1 VKPSPEKDETESKTT
16 RENKRRRTTDDF
28 LLANIS
34 SSVSTKARTDV
45 SLFCISNNKKLFKV
59 FWGANRKDVINLTT
73 PTTKKNKDMKEA
85 FYLFFASCHMQREN
99 LKVTHAKKRRGV
111 IKSRGGYFFFRIIL
125 GRDFASSSAFKR
137 EKEISLQPP
146 HETRLKNWTHPTSR
160 YHI

>member
-1 VKPSPEKDETESKTT
+1 MKPPPEKDETESKTT

-73 PTTKKNKDMKEA
+73 KQQKKEQRGIL
-85 FYLFFASCHMQREN
+85 YLFFASCHAKRDSH
-99 LKVTHAKKRRGV
+99 KVTHTKKRSLV
-111 IKSRGGYFFFRIIL
+111 KSRGGYFFFR
-125 GRDFASSSAFKR
+125 
-137 EKEISLQPP
+137 E
-146 HETRLKNWTHPTSR
+146 
-160 YHI
+160 

>member
-1 VKPSPEKDETESKTT
+1 M
-16 RENKRRRTTDDF
+16 RLRAKRRERIKGGGQRM
-28 LLANIS
+28 IS
-34 SSVSTKARTDV
+34 SSRTSHRVSTKACTDV

-137 EKEISLQPP
+137 EKEIFLQPP